1 MGSLPI
7 MAIFGDHNEAK
18 RVTATAAMTRFPLLL
33 LQDVSFILLGT
44 FSAISFQEKQETCS
58 FL

>member
-1 MGSLPI
+1 

-18 RVTATAAMTRFPLLL
+18 LATATAAMTRFPLLL